1 MGNSWDS
8 FNCSEFALLQ
18 GMPLPLLWSLY
29 TPQSKVYELK
39 MLRVYQGWIL
49 LTVYTRH
56 YMRSQDWVPDQSDWC
71 LENEVLKRSLSRPGI
86 FGTFWLL
93 GQRLNLHIKRL
104 SFTMKHKFWN
114 FSSEDWALGC
124 LMCKAPM
131 PKLSPMGHWGQATL
145 RAATLSPRLWGQTTL
160 RADDFEGRRL
170 WGQTTLRAD
179 DFEGRYSVH

>member
-18 GMPLPLLWSLY
+18 GIPLPFLWSLH

-39 MLRVYQGWIL
+39 VLRVDQGWIL

-56 YMRSQDWVPDQSDWC
+56 YMRSKDWVPDRSHWFF
-71 LENEVLKRSLSRPGI
+71 ENEVLKRSLSRPGI

-131 PKLSPMGHWGQATL
+131 PKLSASSCCDMHIYILGFWCNLLATCL
-145 RAATLSPRLWGQTTL
+145 
-160 RADDFEGRRL
+160 
-170 WGQTTLRAD
+170 
-179 DFEGRYSVH
+179 Y

>member
-1 MGNSWDS
+1 MCNSWDS
-8 FNCSEFALLQ
+8 LNCSEFALLQ

-131 PKLSPMGHWGQATL
+131 PKLSASSCCDMHIYILVFWCILLATCL
-145 RAATLSPRLWGQTTL
+145 
-160 RADDFEGRRL
+160 
-170 WGQTTLRAD
+170 
-179 DFEGRYSVH
+179 Y